1 MKALGTIVRS
11 IGSKIYEY
19 AISLEGGVSLLIQNG
34 DEELHK
40 GDYGKQ
46 VIVEYD
52 PQDDFCTF
60 KAFYAEE
67 DTLERLFDSGKIEET
82 VQQLITEAVKVSNSC
97 LDEAIQEVFSDKASE
112 INNGGKEAQIRFL
125 VQEYGVHAIPIIR
138 EFLVQEYGVH
148 AIPMIRELI
157 KEED

>member
-1 MKALGTIVRS
+1 MKAIAILVRTVN
-11 IGSKIYEY
+11 IENYPF
-19 AISLEGGVSLLIQNG
+19 AASLPQGNFLVKNFEDDLKE
-34 DEELHK
+34 D
-40 GDYGKQ
+40 DYGKQ

-52 PQDDFCTF
+52 PIDNQFCTF

-67 DTLERLFDSGKIEET
+67 DTLKRLFHSGKIEET

-112 INNGGKEAQIRFL
+112 INNGGKEAQIRCL

-138 EFLVQEYGVH
+138 E
-148 AIPMIRELI
+148 LI
-157 KEED
+157 EEES